1 MLERFRPHLTY
12 ANTMSTLALFF
23 AVSGSSYAAITIN
36 GASIKQRTI
45 AGTKLRVNTVSGREV
60 DESTLR
66 QVPRARTVG
75 GLTPAQLKLACP
87 RDMFEIAGTCVERTS
102 RPPTAYAGAVQ
113 QCAQAGVP
121 GGPGRR
127 LPTHGELMAALT
139 VVQLASGGELTSNVS
154 LSASDAGKL
163 DDLYVTGRSGTTIA
177 LTPNTA
183 SGAKAYRCVTNRSN

>member
-12 ANTMSTLALFF
+12 ANTMSTVAVFF
-23 AVSGSSYAAITIN
+23 AVSGSSYAAIAIN
-36 GASIKQRTI
+36 GASIQRRTI
-45 AGTKLRVNTVSGREV
+45 AGTKLRVDTVSGREV
-60 DESTLR
+60 NESTLR
-66 QVPRARTVG
+66 EVPRARTVG
-75 GLTPAQLKLACP
+75 GLTFAQLKLTCP
-87 RDMFEIAGTCVERTS
+87 PDMFETAGVCVERTS

-139 VVQLASGGELTSNVS
+139 VVQLASGGELTSSVHPS
-154 LSASDAGKL
+154 SDPGKL
-163 DDLYVTGRSGTTIA
+163 DDLYVTGQSGNIA

-183 SGAKAYRCVTNRSN
+183 PGAKAYRCVTSRSN